1 MSYKEK
7 RKFPLR
13 HKGFSPRAG
22 TGDYYQRY
30 NVFQNQR
37 KVIGQK
43 QGVASTTAEED
54 VSQVE
59 TCIYCDCPK
68 SSPKKIRRGKR
79 DKVPIRNQRNEP
91 KVLKNNDDQEEIMKI
106 NEDVTLDLSTQ
117 QSEPYR
123 ASPS

>member
-13 HKGFSPRAG
+13 RKGISPRAG

-59 TCIYCDCPK
+59 MCIYCDCPK

-79 DKVPIRNQRNEP
+79 DKVSYVTRGMNP
-91 KVLKNNDDQEEIMKI
+91 KFSKVNDDQEEIMKI

-117 QSEPYR
+117 QSELYR
-123 ASPS
+123 AFPS

>member
-7 RKFPLR
+7 RKFPLH

-30 NVFQNQR
+30 NVLQNQR

-43 QGVASTTAEED
+43 QGVASTTSEED

-59 TCIYCDCPK
+59 TCIYCDYKIPK
-68 SSPKKIRRGKR
+68 TSEEQVDRTEVCDYKIPKTSEEQVDWTEVCVTESPPKKRRRKR
-79 DKVPIRNQRNEP
+79 DKV
-91 KVLKNNDDQEEIMKI
+91 
-106 NEDVTLDLSTQ
+106 
-117 QSEPYR
+117 
-123 ASPS
+123 ASAIKE